1 MQKKFFM
8 LFVFLFLLF
17 VSAFSVPFY
26 IVTFDF
32 QEAILQQVG
41 KLKQIMDS
49 KNIGKDDISLCLG
62 GFYRNDLFSLYSQ
75 TSESGKVY
83 STILGALNAD
93 AVLPSSYDLKYS
105 DNDLKNLIG
114 LKYKTIVSDYEK
126 SGVFDSYFLKTAS
139 DKKIAIFNI
148 SSVPSSW
155 YETVSS
161 KTDLFSFDLLV
172 FFMDDPDLRIVPQDL
187 RSRAI
192 ALSRKT
198 AVYSIDLEYGFLV
211 NEIKIPVEPSLLF
224 TELSEG
230 FERWKESS
238 FETDPGGYQ
247 KFSEIF
253 FLRQLGLLSLKKSE
267 FDLML
272 FLYKDLP
279 QQVTPTMAYEYYK
292 DYIFASVTLPGA
304 NIRKMLE
311 NYASGF
317 NFDGLYV
324 TQKEDLQ
331 NLALFGEPYYIDM
344 TRESGNRVII
354 KNFSDTQRVLLA
366 GKAEVLRKEFPQ
378 INVFEKSPIFNIFWA
393 LKAGDVKI
401 SPEWRFVTLPYLVD
415 YFLEEGD
422 TILSIAKKFGI
433 SQRMIEVFN
442 PGLLDFYLV
451 PGQKFLIHTPYDI
464 KESLEP

>member
-1 MQKKFFM
+1 MQKKFFL
-8 LFVFLFLLF
+8 LFVLLFLLF

-75 TSESGKVY
+75 TSESEKVY
-83 STILGALNAD
+83 STISGALNAD
-93 AVLPSSYDLKYS
+93 AILPSSYDLKYS
-105 DNDLKNLIG
+105 DNDLKSLIG
-114 LKYKTIVSDYEK
+114 LKYKTIVSDYGK
-126 SGVFDSYFLKTAS
+126 SGVFDSYLLKTVS
-139 DKKIAIFNI
+139 DKKIALFNI

-211 NEIKIPVEPSLLF
+211 NEIKIPAEPSLLF

-238 FETDPGGYQ
+238 FETDPRGYQ

-267 FDLML
+267 FDLMM

-279 QQVTPTMAYEYYK
+279 QQVTA
-292 DYIFASVTLPGA
+292 
-304 NIRKMLE
+304 
-311 NYASGF
+311 
-317 NFDGLYV
+317 
-324 TQKEDLQ
+324 
-331 NLALFGEPYYIDM
+331 
-344 TRESGNRVII
+344 
-354 KNFSDTQRVLLA
+354 
-366 GKAEVLRKEFPQ
+366 
-378 INVFEKSPIFNIFWA
+378 
-393 LKAGDVKI
+393 
-401 SPEWRFVTLPYLVD
+401 LPYLLKENIRLLLFD
-415 YFLEEGD
+415 SYFRIIPVNRL
-422 TILSIAKKFGI
+422 
-433 SQRMIEVFN
+433 
-442 PGLLDFYLV
+442 
-451 PGQKFLIHTPYDI
+451 
-464 KESLEP
+464 